1 MLLAYTIVTAADHG
15 WTSLH
20 TLGLFGIV
28 VAMLGAFL
36 ALESRLESP
45 IMPLRILRLRS
56 LIDSSIV
63 RGAVYAAIYS
73 MFFFG
78 ALNLQHIL
86 GLDALETGL
95 AFLPMTLTVAA
106 TSLLVTPRVVAR
118 FGPKPRS
125 SRVSG
130 SWRSHCWCSPV
141 RVRTP
146 ATRRARCWP
155 SSSSGSARGLTF
167 VPLLTIAMSEVPL
180 ADAGIASGIVN
191 VSMQVSAAIGLA
203 AFGSIATSRTRDLV
217 AQGDP
222 SGQAL
227 LGGYHLVFSVAA
239 LLVVAALL
247 LAVTLLR
254 SPRPE
259 REPAGAAV
267 TA

>member
-1 MLLAYTIVTAADHG
+1 
-15 WTSLH
+15 
-20 TLGLFGIV
+20 
-28 VAMLGAFL
+28 
-36 ALESRLESP
+36 
-45 IMPLRILRLRS
+45 
-56 LIDSSIV
+56 
-63 RGAVYAAIYS
+63 
-73 MFFFG
+73 
-78 ALNLQHIL
+78 
-86 GLDALETGL
+86 
-95 AFLPMTLTVAA
+95 MTLTVAA

-118 FGPKPRS
+118 VGPKNSLIAGLALHGRGARS
-125 SRVSG
+125 CSRA
-130 SWRSHCWCSPV
+130 PV
-141 RVRTP
+141 R
-146 ATRRARCWP
+146 TRGYAP
-155 SSSSGSARGLTF
+155 GPLLAFVLVGIGGGLTF
-167 VPLLTIAMSEVPL
+167 VPLLTIAMSEVPP

-217 AQGDP
+217 AQGDS

-254 SPRPE
+254 TPRSE